1 MEPLPTSITITRT
14 EWPDSLEICRASK
27 SGLIKIYFN
36 ASDLPEAQR
45 RIDNAVQARQHLLQK
60 LGGALD

>member
-14 EWPDSLEICRASK
+14 EWPDSIELGRASK

-36 ASDLPEAQR
+36 ASDLTEAQR
-45 RIDNAVQARQHLLQK
+45 RIVNVVQARQYLLQK